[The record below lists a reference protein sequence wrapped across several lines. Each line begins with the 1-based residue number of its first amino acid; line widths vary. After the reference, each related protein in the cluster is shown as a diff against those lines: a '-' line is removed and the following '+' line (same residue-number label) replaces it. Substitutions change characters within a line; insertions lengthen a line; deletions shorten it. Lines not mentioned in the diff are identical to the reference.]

1 MSILTPNSFFQN
13 IYEITPEFLKE
24 NGIRAIV
31 SDIDNTLVTYDDP
44 EPTEELLK
52 WFKSLKDAG
61 IKLAF
66 ISNNKGDRVEL
77 FNRSLGY
84 HAFPNAHK
92 PLIKTMLRAIKTLG
106 EGKEHTAALG
116 DQILTDILAGNRSG
130 IHTILVPPIKDKTN
144 RITRLKRYFEK
155 GVLRRY
161 YKHHPEAPDIRKG
174 SPLTKEHV
182 PEKE

>member
-1 MSILTPNSFFQN
+1 MSILTPKSFFQS

-24 NGIRAIV
+24 QGIRAIV

-44 EPTEELLK
+44 EPTEELMK
-52 WFKSLKDAG
+52 WFKSLEDAG
-61 IKLAF
+61 VKLAF
-66 ISNNKGDRVEL
+66 ISNNNGDRVTV

-92 PLIKTMLRAIKTLG
+92 PLIGTMLKAIETLG

-116 DQILTDILAGNRSG
+116 DQILTDIVAGNRAG

-144 RITRLKRYFEK
+144 LFFRTKRLFERGTVK
-155 GVLRRY
+155 KYL
-161 YKHHPEAPDIRKG
+161 KEHPEAKIDY
-174 SPLTKEHV
+174 EHTV
-182 PEKE
+182 WAKR

>member
-24 NGIRAIV
+24 NSIKAIV

-44 EPTEELLK
+44 EPTEKLLK
-52 WFKSLKDAG
+52 WFKSLEEAG
-61 IKLAF
+61 IKVAF

-92 PLIKTMLRAIKTLG
+92 PLIKTMLRAIEALG

-144 RITRLKRYFEK
+144 LFFKTKRLLE
-155 GVLRRY
+155 RRTVKKY
-161 YKHHPEAPDIRKG
+161 
-174 SPLTKEHV
+174 LKEHTEAKIDYEHTV
-182 PEKE
+182 WAKW